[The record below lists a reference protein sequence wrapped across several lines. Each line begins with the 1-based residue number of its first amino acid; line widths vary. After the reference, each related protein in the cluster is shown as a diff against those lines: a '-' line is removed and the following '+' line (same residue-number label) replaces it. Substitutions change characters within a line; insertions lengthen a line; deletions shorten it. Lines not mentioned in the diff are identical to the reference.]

1 MQSLSRTLVYL
12 VVFLDCL
19 FFSAAQAGSL
29 AIKGAT
35 LIDGTGADPVKNA
48 AIVIADGRILAAGA
62 ASQVV
67 IPDGMNVVDGRG
79 KFIIPGLMDA
89 NLHLHLNRDLETLIK
104 FEGRYHEIV
113 IEAAQITL
121 RAGQTTVFDTWGP
134 RAALARAR
142 DMIDAGE
149 VPGSRI
155 YLAGNIIGYGGP
167 FSSDFNPAAAAH
179 VSKMFA
185 QRTDAAWEQGTGQAL
200 LWANPEEVRQAV
212 RNYADLGVDFLKY
225 GASGHELLEMR
236 FISFS
241 PRVQQIIIEEGH
253 RAGLTVQA
261 HTSTTESLDMALDAG
276 VDIITHCDVSGTDT
290 PLADETIRKLAERKI
305 PCSVLPVTQRR
316 YEAMLAADPDD
327 PMAGY
332 IRTMKINHRKMI
344 DAGVVMLVATDGG
357 IRNPVLAAE
366 ATGIA
371 AVEVDSR
378 TTLGEGLFNA
388 LVALQELGMRPME
401 LLRAVTSN
409 TARAYKKDQ
418 TIGTLEPGKAGDLVI
433 LDRNP
438 LVDAAHY
445 RSIHAVVKDGNLVD
459 REALPLAPLISSMV
473 VPIKRDDANGGP
485 TSPNPPTKVR

>member
-1 MQSLSRTLVYL
+1 MPLLSRTVIYLLVALTCLYL
-12 VVFLDCL
+12 S
-19 FFSAAQAGSL
+19 SAHAGSL

-35 LIDGTGADPVKNA
+35 LIDGTGASPVKNS
-48 AIVIADGRILAAGA
+48 IVVIQDGRILAAGT
-62 ASQVV
+62 ASDVT
-67 IPDGMNVVDGRG
+67 IPDGMEVLDARG

-89 NLHLHLNRDLETLIK
+89 NLHLYLNRDLESLIK
-104 FEGRYHEIV
+104 FEDRYHEVV

-134 RAALARAR
+134 RAALVRAR
-142 DMIDAGE
+142 DMINAGE

-167 FSSDFNPAAAAH
+167 FSSDFNAAAAAH
-179 VSKMFA
+179 VSRAFA
-185 QRTDAAWEQGTGQAL
+185 RRTDAAWEQGTGQFL
-200 LWANPEEVRQAV
+200 LSASPEEVRQAV
-212 RNYADLGVDFLKY
+212 REYAELNVDFLKY

-241 PRVQQIIIEEGH
+241 PRVQQIIIAEGH

-261 HTSTTESLDMALDAG
+261 HTSTTESLDLALEAG
-276 VDIITHCDVSGTDT
+276 VDIITHCGVSGADT

-316 YEAMLAADPDD
+316 HDAMLAADPDD
-327 PMAGY
+327 PMAAY

-344 DAGVVMLVATDGG
+344 AAGVVMLVATDGG

-388 LVALQELGMRPME
+388 LVALQELGMQPME
-401 LLRAVTSN
+401 LLKAVTSN
-409 TARAYKKDQ
+409 TARAYRKDQ
-418 TIGTLEPGKAGDLVI
+418 DIGTLEPGKAGDLVI
-433 LDRNP
+433 LERNP
-438 LVDAAHY
+438 LDDASHY
-445 RSIHAVVKDGNLVD
+445 RSIYAVVKDGSVVD
-459 REALPLAPLISSMV
+459 REALPLAPLISSLV
-473 VPIKRDDANGGP
+473 VPQTGDGVD
-485 TSPNPPTKVR
+485 